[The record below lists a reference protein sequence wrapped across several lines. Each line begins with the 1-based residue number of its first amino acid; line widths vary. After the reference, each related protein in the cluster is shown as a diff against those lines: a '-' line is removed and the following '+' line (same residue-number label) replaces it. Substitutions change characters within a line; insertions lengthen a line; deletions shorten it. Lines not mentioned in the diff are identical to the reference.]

1 MTRRQE
7 IIELLEKEKKSAQE
21 LANMFKVEMF
31 EILGDL
37 SHIRLSVK
45 PRKLVME
52 PAQCRKCG
60 FKFEERSKVK
70 KPTKCPR
77 CKGERIMAALFG
89 ID

>member
-21 LANMFKVEMF
+21 LANLFKVEMF

-37 SHIRLSVK
+37 SHIKLSVRPK
-45 PRKLVME
+45 KLIME
-52 PAQCRKCG
+52 PAQCKKCG
-60 FKFEERSKVK
+60 FRFKERSKVK

-77 CKGERIMAALFG
+77 CKDERIMPPVFR
-89 ID
+89 IS